1 MTKVAQA
8 QPKIISFPIYKKKKI
23 YKNNLVKDLDHQ
35 EMDLHFQQRA
45 PQEAFG
51 KSSSNKLKFYG

>member
-1 MTKVAQA
+1 
-8 QPKIISFPIYKKKKI
+8 
-23 YKNNLVKDLDHQ
+23 LVKDLDHQ
-35 EMDLHFQQRA
+35 ETDLHFQQRA